1 MTKKKN
7 NRHMKINI
15 SRFGIHFLFIYML
28 IFSLSIS
35 ENVFAQK
42 DTKKKTY
49 HWEVRLSLGT
59 MYDNNILK
67 YSDKYIERF
76 LNSQDEGRY
85 HISSYD
91 DMVFPYSASISYRN
105 NFIGNL
111 TTVLAAGY
119 NSNAY
124 SYNGIKNWGQ
134 FNISWRQLVARYST
148 FLISYSYI
156 PKFYIRHFRDD
167 DWVEN
172 LGYTPE
178 TYQPYEFSKANYS
191 AWFQQYLF
199 KKKTRLRLYFSYMQY
214 FHNEHYTE
222 YDCDNYLYG
231 IRVYQLLTKSIRV
244 DAGYKYV
251 TSDAKG
257 IDVANDTNED
267 DIANRGDATYKEHI
281 YSLGAAFKL
290 PKVFGLKNDINITG
304 QYQERFYETD
314 HFLEL
319 DPLHAGRYD
328 TNIRV
333 YSRYNLIIHSYLSL
347 TAFFNWIYRDTETMA
362 ELNRQYV
369 SNEKDYSQYQIG
381 IKINY
386 RFQF

>member
-1 MTKKKN
+1 
-7 NRHMKINI
+7 MKINI
-15 SRFGIHFLFIYML
+15 SCFGISFLFLYLL
-28 IFSLSIS
+28 IFSFSLS
-35 ENVFAQK
+35 ENVLAQK
-42 DTKKKTY
+42 DTKKKSY
-49 HWEVRLSLGT
+49 HWEVRLSVGT

-76 LNSQDEGRY
+76 TNSEDEGRF

-91 DMVFPYSASISYRN
+91 DMVFPYSVGISYRN

-111 TTVLAAGY
+111 TTILSAGY
-119 NSNAY
+119 NSNTY

-134 FNISWRQLVARYST
+134 YNISLRQLVARFST

-156 PKFYIRHFRDD
+156 PNFYIRHFRDD
-167 DWVEN
+167 DWAESI
-172 LGYTPE
+172 GYTPE
-178 TYQPYEFSKANYS
+178 TYQPYEFSKESYN

-199 KKKTRLRLYFSYMQY
+199 KKKTRVRLYFSYMKY

-222 YDCDNYLYG
+222 YDCDNSLYG
-231 IRVYQLLTKSIRV
+231 FRVYQLLSKSIRV
-244 DAGYKYV
+244 DAGYKYI

-257 IDVANDTNED
+257 IDEVNDTNED

-281 YSLGAAFKL
+281 YSVGVAVKF

-304 QYQERFYETD
+304 QYQKRFYQTD

-333 YSRYNLIIHSYLSL
+333 YSRYNLIILKYLSL
-347 TAFFNWIYRDTETMA
+347 TAFFNWIYRDTETTA

-369 SNEKDYSQYQIG
+369 SNEKDYSQYQLG

>member
-1 MTKKKN
+1 
-7 NRHMKINI
+7 MKIY
-15 SRFGIHFLFIYML
+15 SSHFGIHFLFLLML
-28 IFSLSIS
+28 LFSLSLC
-35 ENVFAQK
+35 ENVLAQK
-42 DTKKKTY
+42 DTKKKSY
-49 HWEVRLSLGT
+49 HWEVRLSVGT

-76 LNSQDEGRY
+76 VNSQDEGRF

-91 DMVFPYSASISYRN
+91 DMVFPYSVGISYRN

-111 TTVLAAGY
+111 TTILSAGY
-119 NSNAY
+119 NSNSY
-124 SYNGIKNWGQ
+124 SYNGIKNWGKY
-134 FNISWRQLVARYST
+134 NISWRQLVARFST
-148 FLISYSYI
+148 FLISYSHI
-156 PKFYIRHFRDD
+156 PNFYIRHFRDD
-167 DWVEN
+167 DWVDQ

-178 TYQPYEFSKANYS
+178 TYQPYEFTKDSYN

-199 KKKTRLRLYFSYMQY
+199 KKKTRVRLYISYMKY

-231 IRVYQLLTKSIRV
+231 FRVYQLITKSIRV
-244 DAGYKYV
+244 DAGYKYI

-257 IDVANDTNED
+257 IDEANDTNED

-281 YSLGAAFKL
+281 YSVGVAVKF

-304 QYQERFYETD
+304 QYQKRFYETD

-333 YSRYNLIIHSYLSL
+333 YSRYNMILLKYLSL
-347 TAFFNWIYRDTETMA
+347 TAFFNWIYRDTETSA
-362 ELNRQYV
+362 ELNQQYV
-369 SNEKDYSQYQIG
+369 SNEKDYSQYQLG

-386 RFQF
+386 NIQF